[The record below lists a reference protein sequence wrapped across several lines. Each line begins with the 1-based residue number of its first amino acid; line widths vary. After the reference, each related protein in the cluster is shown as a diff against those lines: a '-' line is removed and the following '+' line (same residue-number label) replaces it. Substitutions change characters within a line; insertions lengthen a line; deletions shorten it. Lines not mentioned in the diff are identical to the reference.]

1 MYLCFHVLG
10 FKKKGDVRGSP
21 ERSAAVLWWWRFCS
35 LTYLLRVFV
44 FLPLNQEEVEMQK
57 YWTATP
63 LLVLAVAKGNERVV
77 DLLLQVNV

>member
-1 MYLCFHVLG
+1 
-10 FKKKGDVRGSP
+10 
-21 ERSAAVLWWWRFCS
+21 
-35 LTYLLRVFV
+35 LLRVFV